1 MKSKAAAVWCVLS
14 IVLATILVVQ
24 WNDKKAL
31 RSKLEK
37 LQLQVEKMTSG
48 EPSEARVQQLEKE
61 RLKLMGELRAAEN
74 ELNDVRVPGAAA
86 KATNAPESRVAT
98 RNASPSGAEP
108 VAPQGGAAM
117 GKMLGDM
124 LKNPEMRKAMEQQQ
138 RMAMDMIYGSLVKKL
153 QLNPEDEKK
162 FKDMLLAQQMEN
174 LGQAGAMFD
183 PEADRNKVS
192 QELATKR
199 KEHEEKIKEVLGE
212 EKFSQYQDYN
222 QTIGERMMLEQ
233 FARGSDISAEQNE
246 QILGIMREEKKNVEI
261 NLGNPTDPNE
271 NWQAVL
277 ASDEAMQR
285 IFSQQQEVNQRVLER
300 AGQLLTQEQIQK
312 LEQALKQQQAMQ
324 EASLKMARQMFSSGD
339 TAKPPAPPTPVS
351 QP

>member
-1 MKSKAAAVWCVLS
+1 MKSKAAAAWCVLS

-31 RSKLEK
+31 RYKLEK
-37 LQLQVEKMTSG
+37 LQLQVEKMASD

-74 ELNDVRVPGAAA
+74 ELNNVRVAGAAA
-86 KATNAPESRVAT
+86 KATNAPESRIAA
-98 RNASPSGAEP
+98 RNASPSGAE
-108 VAPQGGAAM
+108 AGAQGGAAM

-162 FKDMLLAQQMEN
+162 FKDLLLAQQMEN

-199 KEHEEKIKEVLGE
+199 KEQEEKIKEVLGE
-212 EKFSQYQDYN
+212 EKFNQYQDYN

-233 FARGSDISAEQNE
+233 FARGTDISTEQNE
-246 QILGIMREEKKNVEI
+246 QILAIMREEKKNVEI
-261 NLGNPTDPNE
+261 NLGNPTDPNQ

-285 IFSQQQEVNQRVLER
+285 IFSQQQEVNQRVIER

-312 LEQALKQQQAMQ
+312 LEQALKDQQAMQ

-339 TAKPPAPPTPVS
+339 APKPPVQPTPVS
-351 QP
+351 EP